1 MYKMID
7 EGSTEINGTIT
18 EAMPNSMF
26 RVDLEDGRH
35 VLATVAGRMRKG
47 FIRILPGD
55 RVKVE
60 MTKYDK
66 ERGRIIF
73 RYR

>member
-1 MYKMID
+1 MAH
-7 EGSTEINGTIT
+7 EGTTEHEGTIN

-26 RVDLEDGRH
+26 RIDLDDGRKI
-35 VLATVAGRMRKG
+35 LATVAGRMRKG

-55 RVKVE
+55 RVRVE

>member
-1 MYKMID
+1 MSK
-7 EGSTEINGTIT
+7 GVGNTEIEGTIT

-26 RVDLEDGRH
+26 RIDLADGRK

-47 FIRILPGD
+47 FVRILPGD
-55 RVKVE
+55 RVVVE
-60 MTKYDK
+60 MTPYDK

>member
-1 MYKMID
+1 MNS
-7 EGSTEINGTIT
+7 ETTEVDGTIT

-26 RVDLEDGRH
+26 RIDLDDGRK

-47 FIRILPGD
+47 FVRIIPGD

>member
-1 MYKMID
+1 MAH
-7 EGSTEINGTIT
+7 EGTIEFEGTIT
-18 EAMPNSMF
+18 EALPNSMF
-26 RVDLEDGRH
+26 RIDLDDSRK

-47 FIRILPGD
+47 FVRILPGD
-55 RVKVE
+55 RVRIE

>member
-1 MYKMID
+1 MVD
-7 EGSTEINGTIT
+7 EGNTEIEGTIT

-26 RVDLEDGRH
+26 RIDLDDGRKI
-35 VLATVAGRMRKG
+35 LATVAGRMRKG

-55 RVKVE
+55 RVRVE

>member
-1 MYKMID
+1 MAQN
-7 EGSTEINGTIT
+7 GNTEIEGTIT

-26 RVDLEDGRH
+26 RIDLDDGRK

-47 FIRILPGD
+47 FVRILPGD
-55 RVKVE
+55 RVVVE
-60 MTKYDK
+60 MTPYDK